1 MVCSM
6 RSYKG
11 KKPESGRFIAF
22 HHITYWVSNAK
33 QAASYYITRF
43 GFEPLGYQGLE
54 TGSRKITAHAVR
66 LNKIVFV
73 FQAQYEPEKS
83 QLVNEVAYH
92 GDFVKDVAF
101 EVENL
106 DYIVEYARK
115 QGAVVVRDL
124 WEESDE
130 HGVVRMAK
138 LKTYG
143 DNTHTLID
151 RSKYKGPFLP
161 GYQTVKNDPIQIF
174 LPKIGI
180 NFIDHIVG
188 NQPDN
193 EMEPAALWYERC
205 LQFHRFWSVEDKKI
219 CTEYSALRSIAM
231 ANWEETVKMP
241 INEPAVGK
249 KKSQIQEYVEYHG
262 GAGVQHIALCT
273 EDIITAIENLRARG
287 VEFLSIPS
295 AYYKIIRESLQ
306 SSKVKVAE
314 SIDALE
320 RLNILIDY
328 DDDGYLLQIFT
339 KNTQDRP
346 TLFLEVIQR
355 RNHNGF
361 GAGNFKTLFE
371 SIELAQ
377 EKRGN
382 L

>member
-1 MVCSM
+1 MAKAFDRVWHDGLVLKLIESPLPRRMVAVL
-6 RSYKG
+6 R
-11 KKPESGRFIAF
+11 AF
-22 HHITYWVSNAK
+22 LTERTFFVATGE
-33 QAASYYITRF
+33 AASR
-43 GFEPLGYQGLE
+43 P
-54 TGSRKITAHAVR
+54 RPITAG
-66 LNKIVFV
+66 IVFV
-73 FQAQYEPEKS
+73 FQAQYEPVESK
-83 QLVNEVAYH
+83 LVNEVAYH

-124 WEESDE
+124 WEESDD

-161 GYQTVKNDPIQIF
+161 GYQMLNNDPIQQF

-193 EMEPAALWYERC
+193 ERVSSIMVRTV
-205 LQFHRFWSVEDKKI
+205 FWSVEDKLI
-219 CTEYSALRSIAM
+219 STEYSALRSIAM

-262 GAGVQHIALCT
+262 GAGVQHIALNT

-295 AYYKIIRESLQ
+295 VYYKIIRESLK

-355 RNHNGF
+355 RNHKGF
-361 GAGNFKTLFE
+361 GAGNFKTLFD
-371 SIELAQ
+371 SIEIEQ
-377 EKRGN
+377 DKRGN